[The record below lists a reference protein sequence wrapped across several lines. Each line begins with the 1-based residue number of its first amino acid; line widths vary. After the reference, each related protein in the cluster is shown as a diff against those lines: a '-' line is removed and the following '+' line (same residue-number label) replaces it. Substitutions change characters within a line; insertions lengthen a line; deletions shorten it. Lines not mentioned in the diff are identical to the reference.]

1 MAFWLLILLL
11 IFFFPFLFW
20 PFLLFLLLLIPLKLT
35 MASLG
40 TLLVAPGQLL
50 RIARNPSLRKN
61 HALEHATINV
71 LEERFN
77 YHQLAGYAE
86 DEGFFIMGLQSP
98 EQVEMAAREGLK
110 RLKNGER
117 ELVIHDRC
125 GTTITAANL
134 ASAVLFLLLLF
145 LSGMFTLWTMLAA
158 VVLANFVGPAL
169 GRFMQK
175 NITTSAEVDEVEI
188 IGAEIDRGG
197 RGGFWQSGGGKI
209 YVRTREIPY
218 ATVLR

>member
-1 MAFWLLILLL
+1 MAFWLLMLLL

-20 PFLLFLLLLIPLKLT
+20 PFLLFFLLLIPLKLT

-50 RIARNPSLRKN
+50 RIARNPRLRKN

-71 LEERFN
+71 LEER
-77 YHQLAGYAE
+77 YDYRQLAGYAE
-86 DEGFFIMGLQSP
+86 DEGFFILGLQNP
-98 EQVEMAAREGLK
+98 EQVERAAREGLK
-110 RLKNGER
+110 RLQRGES

-134 ASAVLFLLLLF
+134 ASAVIFLLLLL

-158 VVLANFVGPAL
+158 VVLANFMGPAL
-169 GRFMQK
+169 GRFMQR
-175 NITTSAEVDEVEI
+175 NITTTAQVDEVEI
-188 IGAEIDRGG
+188 IGTKTDRPGM
-197 RGGFWQSGGGKI
+197 GGFWQQGRGKI
-209 YVRTREIPY
+209 FVRTREIPY